1 MPLDIATSLAS
12 TLVRGTHG
20 IQSTPSQNKPEE
32 LLQLYD
38 IENCPY
44 CRLVR
49 EALTELDLD
58 VLILPCPKQGTR
70 YRDELVERGGKA
82 QFPYL
87 VDPNTGVEMYE
98 SLDIVAYLFETY
110 GDGKVPLRWRLGGLQ
125 KTGSMVASATRTHR
139 GMRANTGAYPEE
151 LLELYSF
158 ESSPYARLVR
168 EKLCEMEIPYIVRN
182 CGRTE
187 LQEWLLPPV
196 RKLLNIT
203 PDSKLDNRRYLL
215 QREGKMSIPYLYDPN
230 TGQGLFES
238 GDILDYLER
247 AYGEA
252 RDGRQTS

>member
-1 MPLDIATSLAS
+1 MLLNTTTSLIS
-12 TLVRGTHG
+12 TLIRPTNG
-20 IQSTPSQNKPEE
+20 IQSRVNTDKPAK

-58 VLILPCPKQGTR
+58 ALILPCPKNGAR
-70 YRDELVERGGKA
+70 FRPELVERGGKA

-98 SLDIVAYLFETY
+98 SLDIVTYLFDTY
-110 GDGKVPLRWRLGGLQ
+110 GSGLPLKWKPGRLQTL
-125 KTGSMVASATRTHR
+125 GSMLASAPRLHR
-139 GMRANTGAYPEE
+139 GMRARPGKEPAE

-182 CGRTE
+182 CGRT
-187 LQEWLLPPV
+187 LASEWLFPPV
-196 RKLLNIT
+196 RSALDIT
-203 PDSKLDNRRYLL
+203 PKSELDNRRHLL
-215 QREGKMSIPYLYDPN
+215 AREGKLSIPYLFDPN
-230 TGQGLFES
+230 TDQGLFES
-238 GDILDYLER
+238 ADILDYLDQH
-247 AYGEA
+247 YG
-252 RDGRQTS
+252 S